1 MSTCPAS
8 CTGTCPE
15 IVPVTINQTTIDF
28 GTEAEVVDFTGTG
41 NGSNQ
46 VFDLLAVAFEI
57 LLVAVG
63 SADQNPALSPTPAYT
78 VVTGTTT
85 VITFAAPPA
94 LGENVHVKY
103 LKEV

>member
-28 GTEAEVVDFTGTG
+28 GTEAVVVDYTGTG
-41 NGSNQ
+41 DGANQ
-46 VFDLLAVAFEI
+46 VFDLGAVALEI

-78 VVTGTTT
+78 LDITNQI
-85 VITFAAPPA
+85 ITFAAPPA